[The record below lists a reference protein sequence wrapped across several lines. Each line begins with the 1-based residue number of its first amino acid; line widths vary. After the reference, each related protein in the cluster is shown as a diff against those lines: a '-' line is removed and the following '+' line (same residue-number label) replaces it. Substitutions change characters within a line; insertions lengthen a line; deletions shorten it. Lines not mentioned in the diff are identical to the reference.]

1 MKKIITLILSAF
13 VLIAQCPTIIMASDE
28 EVENETDEIIE
39 VRIDNEEYK
48 EVYLEA
54 DGKVSILRINK
65 NTGDITIEV
74 SENGKFVR
82 EINNNLYSFNN
93 AVPQSG
99 IKGEVIEE
107 SVSGWGIF
115 LPNVE
120 SIPYSLRCPIEF
132 QEEQGVTKLISID
145 QNVKDI
151 YIMGFT
157 DELTYFIEDRELMD
171 EYNTETAVDGCIAL
185 LCMIGAVYFGNPK
198 FIAEAVIKACE
209 LTVLTLKVQS
219 LIEDL
224 SEEQDNMGFYF
235 IELSK
240 LAN

>member
-28 EVENETDEIIE
+28 EVENETDEKIE

-132 QEEQGVTKLISID
+132 QEEQGVTK
-145 QNVKDI
+145 
-151 YIMGFT
+151 
-157 DELTYFIEDRELMD
+157 
-171 EYNTETAVDGCIAL
+171 
-185 LCMIGAVYFGNPK
+185 
-198 FIAEAVIKACE
+198 
-209 LTVLTLKVQS
+209 
-219 LIEDL
+219 
-224 SEEQDNMGFYF
+224 
-235 IELSK
+235 
-240 LAN
+240 